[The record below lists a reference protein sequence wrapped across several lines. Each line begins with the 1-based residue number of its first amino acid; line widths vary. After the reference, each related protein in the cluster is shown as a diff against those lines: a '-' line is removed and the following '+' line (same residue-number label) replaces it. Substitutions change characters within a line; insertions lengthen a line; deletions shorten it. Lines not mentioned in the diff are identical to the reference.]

1 MPVIETSNPTIKSMK
16 GLHLYHASIS
26 NCSQKVRLC
35 LDEKGLVWEGHEV
48 NLRASEHLT
57 PEFLSINPRG
67 VVPVLVDDGVV
78 VNESND
84 IIQYLEDKFP
94 EPRLS
99 PASAVDELAMQTWL
113 ALWDE
118 TQPSI
123 KTLTHAG
130 KIGEMRRAAG
140 RLSLEV
146 KMAEEN
152 GLDNAHLYEFLKEL
166 SSAEGLSAAHKD
178 KALAWAAHVL
188 ARLEDHLAGHAW
200 LAGPDLTLAD
210 LAWSIDVHRF
220 LFLKMDLSAH
230 PSIISWYSNI
240 SGRPSF
246 KKMVVD
252 YEHMALKMMSIP
264 AE

>member
-1 MPVIETSNPTIKSMK
+1 MPVIATLNDKIKSMK

-35 LDEKGLVWEGHEV
+35 LDEKGLAWEGHEV

-57 PEFLSINPRG
+57 TEFLSINPRG
-67 VVPVLVDDGVV
+67 VVPVLVDNGVV

-94 EPRLS
+94 DPPLS
-99 PASAVDELAMQTWL
+99 PNSSDDLSAMRQWL

-118 TQPSI
+118 TQPAV

-140 RLSLEV
+140 RLPMEV
-146 KMAEEN
+146 KMAEDN
-152 GLDNAHLYEFLKEL
+152 GLDNDHLYKFLKEL
-166 SSAEGLSAAHKD
+166 SSPAGLSASKKD
-178 KALAWAAHVL
+178 KAFAWAAQVMTK
-188 ARLEDHLAGHAW
+188 LELHLADHAW
-200 LAGPDLTLAD
+200 LAGSDFTLAD

-220 LFLKMDLSAH
+220 LFLKLDLSAY
-230 PSIISWYSNI
+230 PALLRWYATVSDR
-240 SGRPSF
+240 SSF
-246 KKMVVD
+246 QKMVVA
-252 YEHMALKMMSIP
+252 YEQMALKAMSIP

>member
-1 MPVIETSNPTIKSMK
+1 MPVIPTLNPKIKAMT

-57 PEFLSINPRG
+57 SEFLSINPRG
-67 VVPVLVDDGVV
+67 VVPVLVDNGVV

-94 EPRLS
+94 EPTLS
-99 PASAVDELAMQTWL
+99 PRSASDESAMQTWL

-118 TQPSI
+118 TQPAI

-140 RLSLEV
+140 RLPLEV

-152 GLDNAHLYEFLKEL
+152 GLENTHLYEFLKEL
-166 SSAEGLSAAHKD
+166 SSAEGLSTDHKD
-178 KALAWAAHVL
+178 KALAKAAQVL
-188 ARLEDHLAGHAW
+188 TQLEDHLADHAW

-210 LAWSIDVHRF
+210 LAWSIDAHRF
-220 LFLKMDLSAH
+220 LFLNMNLSAY
-230 PSIISWYSNI
+230 PSVLRWYSTL
-240 SGRPSF
+240 SARPSF

-252 YEHMALKMMSIP
+252 YEQMALKMMSIP